1 MALDKA
7 HEGYEYQD
15 LLSAYFILKE
25 ILSETDS
32 KFTIDRKEF
41 GDDKLDDLLVSNSN
55 GKFKRQIK
63 YSGND
68 TNHTFVKA
76 NIAANSTYNL
86 SLDSLYNGWLKNP
99 EKGFTEFR
107 LCLAWNEPVDE
118 LKTYLKLTHDH
129 QTFPD
134 FPTKIFK
141 VNGKAIWPEGKTPV
155 SSWKQFKK
163 ASASIDRDSFLN
175 FCDSL
180 LIEVELPKFSLNLN
194 SPGDLEKLLLGQAK
208 QIGVGI
214 FPNDHIKPETFI
226 LSLVAIIKRARSKG
240 TIITIAAIF
249 HELNIRV
256 DYGKIEQKF
265 PVIESENL
273 YRKDAIETFISEINK
288 DNKVVLTG
296 EPGSGKSWFIENLQ
310 NLLSKKGIKV
320 IRHYCYTQLDDILQ
334 QERIKLNIF
343 YGNLIN
349 DIIQAYPELKVA
361 KKEKYASNLNELN
374 ILLQRIIEPT
384 YLIID
389 GLDHI
394 DRIFNFRQFTDIASK
409 DIAII
414 DNIQMLKTSPNLKII
429 VVSQNIPQLDKLS
442 DYKKLFIS
450 NWFEKDIKKLLTKL
464 KIKNKKVKRETSL
477 SAFLFER
484 SSGNP
489 LYIKYL
495 IDEIKRNPKN
505 LEILPA
511 YSFNLRE
518 YYVYLVSQIETS
530 KDVPQVLSGVSF
542 SLTKKELEEIT
553 GSGKYVSK
561 SLDVLS
567 PVLKLNLS
575 QSGYIIYHESFRRFI
590 IDQLKENAVSIE
602 KKVFSPVIEWFD
614 SKDFFAYRKAYRYC
628 LSFLFD
634 SGEFKKMLEYLKY
647 SFVTDS
653 VINGQPWELIE
664 KNYKYFVKATCKLK
678 DFSNV
683 VLLNEISKIL
693 SSTEDSFTQVFPLY
707 IEALGKIYG
716 FNFVSEYLVFEGNP
730 SYALEEGLKVCYIC
744 DENNVAAPWELY
756 MSYFK
761 DGGKIEK
768 DNFSFFVRGLLVLKK
783 EDKLNSLSKK
793 LKTNSIEEFTEIFKE
808 EIQKYSNK
816 DFTDYLSDK
825 YPNIKNVVNL
835 NLKLP
840 LTLRNDVLL
849 MADEILKFEHIYSK
863 EAPVLENFLSGV
875 LSQTTDDKLFAELIN
890 KFKGINWFY
899 NWIIYNLKIISFRNI
914 PNPSYFKIKEAF
926 DFLQYTTEPF
936 VGEPRA
942 CDLHPIQHIIYD
954 SFQKGLELI
963 KFEDQWKEIIDI
975 LVKVSRG
982 TTTSLQRSQ
991 GGPLTADRL
1000 FKLLSEFACEN
1011 NLSYINSVFE
1021 ELSKEKEEYH
1031 LHLDI
1036 AEYNFRL
1043 SSLFISANDRN
1054 KAIAY
1059 FKKAVEYTLAYTMRK
1074 DMTLHDVI
1082 EGIEPFATI
1091 DAVNGLEDL
1100 KATRILVDSAVD
1112 HTDGKETH
1120 YFPILWF
1127 EKFIR
1132 IDFKKA
1138 ALFLLNELSNC
1149 RYDWRAEKSLVDL
1162 LCTADCKIDP
1172 VTEFYLACTFPV
1184 NDSGKF
1190 VSYCLNLYDTLCP
1203 INPSFAEKLI
1213 ARVIPSVQPRQNRR
1227 FSDNTVERI
1236 NDKIESG
1243 GYDKKFKI
1251 PKENHTRNSSRKN
1264 WYDTEI
1270 VVRKEFSLMSFAEL
1284 IAYFEE
1290 NGIKQNDVHPLTYL
1304 FSQYEDLTDS
1314 LKEIIQTVVSKNS
1327 RSYSDKIELDVIFS
1341 TGNDIECYYWV
1352 CRFFY
1357 DLGGW
1362 FERFVNQQAFQKANE
1377 IDSVKTLEYLFN
1389 LLPSGLNIEFKF
1401 DFSANLIKA
1410 LVAAGYDKA
1419 VITSMWKNLF
1429 EITSYRLPKKD
1440 EIEWDNI
1447 LNDELEMDT
1456 EEILVS
1462 ILICRFKAATTER
1475 FQWATSA
1482 LRYLLANKPD
1492 ILLKP
1497 LKWYFSKRTKFGD
1510 SVLCI
1515 ILQLLLEQ
1523 KERGFFFHQ
1532 NFTTEFQNIF
1542 PKHYFIIDYM
1552 LSKLLNAPLPG
1563 ITSPKGLIYPS
1574 MPERDYDFF
1583 IRLNRRFRP
1592 IENCSIDLEKVFCKY
1607 VTSFKSKYE
1616 DFLELY
1622 YSRAYKTTV
1631 PHIYTSE
1638 YLLELM
1644 NTELYNEFKLW
1655 SNVEDERISNYAL
1668 LIDVNSIITHINS
1681 FALRPSDL
1689 PKPYEYEKPYSK
1701 INDIQRMEWIRLG
1714 HYEVALKDEGGLR
1727 SRQFKSFGGMVF
1739 SEAEIDSKMFP
1750 YSDYSIYP
1758 FHIWGDIIPE
1768 FELDKTIVFAILQDD
1783 ALEFYKILWLNPR
1796 VVKLLGLRVE
1806 NKDLGLVAIDNS
1818 DEIVLKMRTWSCEYI
1833 GDSFRTSLSDEI
1845 PRFQG
1850 TDLSIRKDYFEK
1862 LCKHF
1867 NEQPSYRV
1875 VKMEWPEKNNSE
1887 DE

>member
-7 HEGYEYQD
+7 LEGYEYQD

-25 ILSETDS
+25 ILNETDS
-32 KFTIDRKEF
+32 QFTIDRKEF
-41 GDDKLDDLLVSNSN
+41 CDDKLDDLLVSNKN
-55 GKFKRQIK
+55 GKVKTQIK

-86 SLDSLYNGWLKNP
+86 SLDSLYNGWLKSP
-99 EKGFTEFR
+99 EKESTEFR
-107 LCLAWNEPVDE
+107 LCLAWNEPLDE
-118 LKTYLKLTHDH
+118 LKNFLEPVNDR

-134 FPTKIFK
+134 FPTKVFK
-141 VNGKAIWPEGKTPV
+141 AKGKAIWPEGKTPV

-163 ASASIDRDSFLN
+163 ASASINRNSFLN
-175 FCDSL
+175 FCDNL
-180 LIEVELPKFSLNLN
+180 LIEVGLPKFSLNLN
-194 SPGDLEKLLLGQAK
+194 NPGDLEKLVLGQAK

-214 FPNDHIKPETFI
+214 FPNDHLKSEGFI
-226 LSLVAIIKRARSKG
+226 LSLLAIIKRARSKG
-240 TIITIAAIF
+240 TIITIAVIF
-249 HELNIRV
+249 HELNIKV

-265 PVIESENL
+265 PVVERENL
-273 YRKDAIETFISEINK
+273 NRKEVTDSFITEIDDNNK
-288 DNKVVLTG
+288 IILAG

-310 NLLSKKGIKV
+310 NSLSKKSIKV
-320 IRHYCYTQLDDILQ
+320 IRHYCYTGLDDILQ

-343 YGNLIN
+343 YGNLIY
-349 DIIQAYPELKVA
+349 DIVQAYPELKVA
-361 KKEKYASNLNELN
+361 KKEKYASSLSELN
-374 ILLQRIIEPT
+374 ILLQSITDPT

-394 DRIFNFRQFTDIASK
+394 DRIFNFRQFTDIARK

-414 DNIQMLKTSPNLKII
+414 DNIQNLKTSLNVKII
-429 VVSQNIPQLDKLS
+429 VLSQNIPQLDKLI
-442 DYKKLFIS
+442 DFKKIFIS
-450 NWFEKDIKKLLTKL
+450 NWIEKDIKRLLKKL
-464 KIKNKKVKRETSL
+464 KIANRIIKKGTPL
-477 SAFLFER
+477 SSFLLER

-489 LYIKYL
+489 LYIKYI
-495 IDEIKRNPKN
+495 IDEIKRNPEN
-505 LEILPA
+505 LKQLPT
-511 YSFNLRE
+511 YSFNLKE
-518 YYVYLVSQIETS
+518 YYLYLVSQLETS
-530 KDVPQVLSGVSF
+530 RDVPQVLSGVSF

-553 GSGKYVSK
+553 GSGDYVSK
-561 SLDVLS
+561 SLDILS

-590 IDQLKENAVSIE
+590 IDQLKENAVSVE
-602 KKVFSPVIEWFD
+602 KKVFLPVIEWFD
-614 SKDFFAYRKAYRYC
+614 SKDFFAYRKAYRYY
-628 LSFLFD
+628 LSFLFE
-634 SGEFKKMLEYLKY
+634 SGKFKKMLEYLNHC
-647 SFVTDS
+647 FVTDS

-664 KNYKYFVKATCKLK
+664 KNYKYFVKAACNLK

-683 VLLNEISKIL
+683 VLLNEINKIL
-693 SSTEDSFTQVFPLY
+693 SSTDDNFSEVFPLY
-707 IEALGKIYG
+707 IETLGKIYG
-716 FNFVSEYLVFEGNP
+716 FSLVSEYLVFEGNP
-730 SYALEEGLKVCYIC
+730 SYDLGQGLKVCYIC

-756 MSYFK
+756 MKYFK

-768 DNFSFFVRGLLVLKK
+768 EYFSFFVRGLLVLKK
-783 EDKLNSLSKK
+783 EDKLNSISKK
-793 LKTNSIEEFTEIFKE
+793 LNNHSVEEFAEIFRE
-808 EIQKYSNK
+808 EFLKYSNK
-816 DFTDYLSDK
+816 DFTHYLSDK

-835 NLKLP
+835 NVKLP
-840 LTLRNDVLL
+840 LILRNDVILL
-849 MADEILKFEHIYSK
+849 ADEILKFEHVYSK

-875 LSQTTDDKLFAELIN
+875 LSHTTDDKLFAELIN

-899 NWIIYNLKIISFRNI
+899 NWIIYYLKIISFRNI
-914 PNPSYFKIKEAF
+914 PNQSYFKIKEAF

-936 VGEPRA
+936 VGKPRA
-942 CDLHPIQHIIYD
+942 CDLHPVQHIIYD
-954 SFQKGLELI
+954 SFLKGLQLI
-963 KFEDQWKEIIDI
+963 KSEDQWKEIIDI

-1000 FKLLSEFACEN
+1000 FKLLSGFACEN

-1036 AEYNFRL
+1036 AEYNLRL
-1043 SSLFISANDRN
+1043 ASLFISANDRN
-1054 KAIAY
+1054 KAAAY
-1059 FKKAVEYTLAYTMRK
+1059 FNKGVEYTLAYTMRK

-1091 DAVNGLEDL
+1091 DPVNGLEDL
-1100 KATRILVDSAVD
+1100 KKTRVLVDSAVD

-1120 YFPILWF
+1120 YFPVLWF

-1162 LCTADCKIDP
+1162 LCTADCKIDS
-1172 VTEFYLACTFPV
+1172 VTEFYIACTFPV
-1184 NDSGKF
+1184 NDSEKF
-1190 VSYCLNLYDTLCP
+1190 VSYCLNLYDSLDP

-1227 FSDNTVERI
+1227 FSDNTVQRI
-1236 NDKIESG
+1236 NDRIESG
-1243 GYDKKFKI
+1243 GYDKKFEVS
-1251 PKENHTRNSSRKN
+1251 KENHTRNRSRKN
-1264 WYDTEI
+1264 WYDAEI
-1270 VVRKEFSLMSFAEL
+1270 IERKEFSLMSIAEL
-1284 IAYFEE
+1284 IAYFEQ

-1304 FSQYEDLTDS
+1304 FSQYEDLTES
-1314 LKEIIQTVVSKNS
+1314 LKEMIQIVVIKNS
-1327 RSYSDKIELDVIFS
+1327 RSYSDKIELDIIFS

-1352 CRFFY
+1352 CRFFH
-1357 DLGGW
+1357 DVGGW
-1362 FERFVNQQAFQKANE
+1362 FERFVNQQAFQRAYA
-1377 IDSVKTLEYLFN
+1377 IDSIKTLEYLFQ

-1410 LVAAGYDKA
+1410 LVNAGYDKEI
-1419 VITSMWKNLF
+1419 ITSMWENLF
-1429 EITSYRLPKKD
+1429 EITSYRLPSKE
-1440 EIEWDNI
+1440 EIEWDDI
-1447 LNDELEMDT
+1447 LKDELEMET
-1456 EEILVS
+1456 EEILVC

-1475 FQWATSA
+1475 FQWVTSA
-1482 LRYLLANKPD
+1482 LSYLLVNKPD
-1492 ILLKP
+1492 KLLKP
-1497 LKWYFSKRTKFGD
+1497 LKWYFSKHSKFVD
-1510 SVLCI
+1510 SALCI

-1523 KERGFFFHQ
+1523 KERGSLFHQ
-1532 NFTTEFQNIF
+1532 NFTAEFQNIF
-1542 PKHYFIIDYM
+1542 PKHYFSIDYI
-1552 LSKLLNAPLPG
+1552 LSKLLNDPLSG
-1563 ITSPKGLIYPS
+1563 ITSPKGIIYPR
-1574 MPERDYDFF
+1574 MTKKDYNFF
-1583 IRLNRRFRP
+1583 IRLNRRFRS
-1592 IENCSIDLEKVFCKY
+1592 IENCGIDLEKVFSKY
-1607 VTSFKSKYE
+1607 VTSFRNKYE
-1616 DFLELY
+1616 DYLELY

-1655 SNVEDERISNYAL
+1655 SKVEDERLSNYAL
-1668 LIDVNSIITHINS
+1668 LIDINSINAQINS

-1701 INDIQRMEWIRLG
+1701 IDIQKTEWIRLG

-1739 SEAEIDSKMFP
+1739 SESELDSKIFP

-1783 ALEFYKILWLNPR
+1783 ALEFYKILWLNPS
-1796 VVKLLGLRVE
+1796 VVKLLELRVE
-1806 NKDLGLVAIDNS
+1806 NRHSGLVAIDNS
-1818 DEIVLKMRTWSCEYI
+1818 NEIVLKMRTWSCEYI
-1833 GDSFRTSLSDEI
+1833 GDSFRTTLSDEI

-1850 TDLSIRKDYFEK
+1850 TDLIIRKDYFEQLYQYFK
-1862 LCKHF
+1862 G
-1867 NEQPSYRV
+1867 QPSYRV
-1875 VKMEWPEKNNSE
+1875 VKMEWPGKNDSN
-1887 DE
+1887 DV